1 MDGDVLR
8 RRGVASSGEV
18 LENPVTGQR
27 IIFQKTSDDTN
38 GELLEVESVYT
49 KPTPSRPPLHY
60 HPAQEEVFY
69 VLAGELCVIIG
80 GGRKTLVEG
89 EKLIVPR
96 GTPHTMWAESAG
108 VRVDWQTRPA
118 LETESFFETIYGLAR
133 VGKTDGK
140 GTPNLL
146 RSAVILRSYAGEF
159 RLASPPWPLQRL
171 LFTMLAPIG
180 KLLGYGPT
188 YPT

>member
-1 MDGDVLR
+1 
-8 RRGVASSGEV
+8 VASSGEV

-49 KPTPSRPPLHY
+49 KLTPSRPPLHY

-96 GTPHTMWAESAG
+96 GTPHTMWAENAG

-118 LETESFFETIYGLAR
+118 LGTESFFETIYGLAQ
-133 VGKTDGK
+133 DGK
-140 GTPNLL
+140 VNSKGAPNLL
-146 RSAVILRSYAGEF
+146 RSAVILRSYSREF
-159 RLASPPWPLQRL
+159 RLASPPQPVQRL
-171 LFTMLAPIG
+171 FFAVLAPIG
-180 KLLGYGPT
+180 KLLGYRPAF
-188 YPT
+188 PA